1 MFIVYLISVYSM
13 EWQFVFLVH
22 LVRGRLVIRHTVSA
36 QVYPLPLMSKGEK
49 CDQLNE
55 ILPSMSKGEIVGISF
70 RVVCSGLVD
79 GS

>member
-1 MFIVYLISVYSM
+1 MFIVYLIFVYSM

-79 GS
+79 GG

>member
-1 MFIVYLISVYSM
+1 MFIVYLIFFYSM
-13 EWQFVFLVH
+13 EWKIVFLVH
-22 LVRGRLVIRHTVSA
+22 LVRGILVIRHTVSA
-36 QVYPLPLMSKGEK
+36 QVYPLPLMLKGGK

-79 GS
+79 GT

>member
-1 MFIVYLISVYSM
+1 MFIVYLIFVHSM

-22 LVRGRLVIRHTVSA
+22 LVRGRLVIRHTISA
-36 QVYPLPLMSKGEK
+36 QVYPLSLMSKGEK

-70 RVVCSGLVD
+70 RVVCSELVD

>member
-1 MFIVYLISVYSM
+1 MFIVYLISVYNM

-36 QVYPLPLMSKGEK
+36 QVYPLSLMSKGEK

-55 ILPSMSKGEIVGISF
+55 IFPSMSKGEIFGISF
-70 RVVCSGLVD
+70 RVVCSGRVD
-79 GS
+79 GG

>member
-1 MFIVYLISVYSM
+1 MFIVYLIFAYSM
-13 EWQFVFLVH
+13 EWQFIFLVH

-36 QVYPLPLMSKGEK
+36 QVYPFPLMSKGEK

-55 ILPSMSKGEIVGISF
+55 TLPSMSKGEIVGISF
-70 RVVCSGLVD
+70 RVVCFELVD

>member
-1 MFIVYLISVYSM
+1 MFIVYLIFVYNM

-36 QVYPLPLMSKGEK
+36 QVYLFPLMSKGEK

-55 ILPSMSKGEIVGISF
+55 ILPSMTKGDIFGISF
-70 RVVCSGLVD
+70 RVVCSELVD

>member
-1 MFIVYLISVYSM
+1 MFSVYHFFVYSM
-13 EWQFVFLVH
+13 EWQFIFLVH

-36 QVYPLPLMSKGEK
+36 QVYPLSLMSKGEK

-55 ILPSMSKGEIVGISF
+55 ILPSMSKGDIVGISF

-79 GS
+79 GG